1 VSGGRTKAY
10 FNGPCG
16 PASLK
21 PDSYHPTGYLNTE
34 VHTTSEILWYVNT
47 LTIGKSDRIIVYKED
62 LRRWQP
68 SRKHRRLISYKQTDV
83 SEVRTASIFRAIIAR
98 LTKRR
103 SNSNMFYAV
112 YKLTP
117 KVGIHEVKIYR
128 RTCFN
133 CYATRTFPN
142 LFGIIHSSLSVA
154 WLGLLVAGLSL
165 RRPAF
170 VSGSVH
176 MGFLVYKVALG
187 QVFTR
192 ILWFPLSVSFHR
204 GSPYSYII

>member
-1 VSGGRTKAY
+1 M
-10 FNGPCG
+10 
-16 PASLK
+16 
-21 PDSYHPTGYLNTE
+21 
-34 VHTTSEILWYVNT
+34 I
-47 LTIGKSDRIIVYKED
+47 
-62 LRRWQP
+62 
-68 SRKHRRLISYKQTDV
+68 
-83 SEVRTASIFRAIIAR
+83 
-98 LTKRR
+98 TKRR
-103 SNSNMFYAV
+103 SNSNMFYAI

-128 RTCFN
+128 RTCFS

-142 LFGIIHSSLSVA
+142 LFDIIHSSLSVA

-176 MGFLVYKVALG
+176 MGFLFYKVALG

-204 GSPYSYII
+204 GSPYSYIIWEVNNKPDGGHSSETRTWTIRTSLWLKTGRLGFGYRGQNSSLHHQTHISSDVHPASYSLGSGVNIEVASIRLYGGA